1 MGWSYA
7 RQTTTVSSLSSST
20 HASNTAIPSD
30 WGLAWK
36 GKVQPHIGVNQ
47 GALAGPSAMVLRLV
61 CVCVRAVPRAPCP
74 VCMRALRVSCPSLSV
89 LVLLRS
95 RQHHC
100 VLTAVR
106 CAIDALGQCDQR
118 GFR

>member
-1 MGWSYA
+1 ME
-7 RQTTTVSSLSSST
+7 
-20 HASNTAIPSD
+20 
-30 WGLAWK
+30 

-89 LVLLRS
+89 LVVVAIEATPLR
-95 RQHHC
+95 
-100 VLTAVR
+100 
-106 CAIDALGQCDQR
+106 IDRGALR
-118 GFR
+118 Y

>member
-1 MGWSYA
+1 MGWSSA

-61 CVCVRAVPRAPCP
+61 CVCVCVRCAKGAVSQCD

-89 LVLLRS
+89 PVVVAIEATPLR
-95 RQHHC
+95 
-100 VLTAVR
+100 
-106 CAIDALGQCDQR
+106 IDRGALR
-118 GFR
+118 Y